1 MNGWLW
7 VQPDWYDVLLPSD
20 DFRSNPWSGSKSHF
34 IPLSHAFT
42 TWARSFIKLE
52 PPIVSTLYDWSFYA
66 CLCFRVQLF
75 FASGSL
81 FVFSFIFSNQQ
92 ITPLD
97 RTQDQ
102 KSLSSSLFAYWSIL
116 RLLYDYHKDLFQMF
130 QWSISFLMPS
140 FIFIKEFAP
149 FLLFLIANF

>member
-7 VQPDWYDVLLPSD
+7 VQPDLYDVLLPSG
-20 DFRSNPWSGSKSHF
+20 DFRSNPWSGSKSRF
-34 IPLSHAFT
+34 IPLSHALT

-52 PPIVSTLYDWSFYA
+52 PPIVSILYDWSFYV

-75 FASGSL
+75 FASESL

-102 KSLSSSLFAYWSIL
+102 KSLSSSLFSYWSIL

-130 QWSISFLMPS
+130 QWSISIMMPS
-140 FIFIKEFAP
+140 FIFIQEFAP